1 MINIYIIVSNLFY
14 IMISL
19 ELLKLRIVVSL
30 WIINIVKNMLVFGN
44 MIFLGLIFIL
54 FKFDSS
60 KILEF
65 LLEYYY
71 NILPQHSNENINL
84 INFFVNKYIISFV

>member
-54 FKFDSS
+54 FKFDSR

-65 LLEYYY
+65 LLEYSY
-71 NILPQHSNENINL
+71 NILPDQ
-84 INFFVNKYIISFV
+84 FFVNKYIISFV